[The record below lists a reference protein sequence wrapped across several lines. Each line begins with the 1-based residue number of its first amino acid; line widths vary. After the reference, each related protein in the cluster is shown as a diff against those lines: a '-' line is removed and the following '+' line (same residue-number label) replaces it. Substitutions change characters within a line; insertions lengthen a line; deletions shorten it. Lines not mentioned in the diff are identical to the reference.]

1 MQHTWLCLQA
11 ALCPATCAAT
21 ASAAVSPAAI
31 NLQAA
36 AAAAAAAIIQAL
48 RGIGATRDIGN
59 KLLHEEPQKPSD
71 LPDELKPSH
80 PGRAMDSDEKKVR
93 AATTELVP

>member
-1 MQHTWLCLQA
+1 MPCCCYFTLLLYRFFVFLQA
-11 ALCPATCAAT
+11 LH
-21 ASAAVSPAAI
+21 
-31 NLQAA
+31 
-36 AAAAAAAIIQAL
+36 
-48 RGIGATRDIGN
+48 GIGATRDIGN

-93 AATTELVP
+93 ATLI